1 MIVRIHFRFLIF
13 FLLQIGG
20 FIVINIK
27 SLLHVFPYV
36 KVNNLAKKFTLANL
50 KKEKKETPV

>member
-20 FIVINIK
+20 LIVINIK